1 MKYKIAIVRL
11 GHCQH
16 IVDFKAI
23 KAWKSKLF
31 EITGIYCV
39 EHLPE
44 CDIQDG
50 YLDVKYGKNDL
61 SPLISCPSDCDF
73 VVGIMPYR
81 FIDNFYLHR
90 ISDNSAV
97 ISLYGIADI
106 LKTDNIS
113 IEHFVIKQIYE
124 MCAIKHLIKDLSSN
138 DVYKIVHLDTRGCLF
153 DMNGERSD
161 IVYNTEQPIICDEC
175 KGKFKKKQVQQEII
189 EQFEKELK
197 KIKKPFILR
206 AEGWIKRYPLVA
218 IFLSFAM
225 SVIISVM
232 ANVVCSLC
240 LA

>member
-23 KAWKSKLF
+23 KSWKSKLF

-161 IVYNTEQPIICDEC
+161 IVYNT
-175 KGKFKKKQVQQEII
+175 
-189 EQFEKELK
+189 
-197 KIKKPFILR
+197 
-206 AEGWIKRYPLVA
+206 
-218 IFLSFAM
+218 
-225 SVIISVM
+225 
-232 ANVVCSLC
+232 
-240 LA
+240 